1 MTANKE
7 TLLRE
12 ESKDRKSGRALY
24 WVFVA
29 IWMIAM
35 AVTVNVWNEIP
46 TYMLLV
52 ASIFFLMLV
61 PSMVELVQDYDKFI
75 TRFGSQRDAPNI
87 HSNSGDNHD

>member
-12 ESKDRKSGRALY
+12 ESKDRKS
-24 WVFVA
+24 V
-29 IWMIAM
+29 
-35 AVTVNVWNEIP
+35 P